1 LRRVLMSLL
10 PLPAGQMEMGQPAG
24 VEGLWRGAGEPP
36 PTRQTDAST
45 CIDACRLLLLLS
57 CLVGGC
63 PPTELLLRKYR
74 YASSSRRRGAEG
86 RGRPLMKEQRS
97 PSAGWGRTGIINSRN
112 TKSHTTLTDPHRHFR
127 PRRALSPRA
136 AAAACASPPSAPCVV
151 AARDTSTTFPATNA
165 CYALALPVYPQP
177 PPLPRRQHHSPPT
190 AKLLAHPGRVHVDP
204 KWASLR
210 CWRFSSPSCS

>member
-1 LRRVLMSLL
+1 MHV
-10 PLPAGQMEMGQPAG
+10 AFF
-24 VEGLWRGAGEPP
+24 
-36 PTRQTDAST
+36 
-45 CIDACRLLLLLS
+45 
-57 CLVGGC
+57 
-63 PPTELLLRKYR
+63 
-74 YASSSRRRGAEG
+74 SSSPVSWVGVHRPSSSSESIDMPPAPGGEGPSG